1 MIPGTFW
8 RISSSLWVTFKSLPH
23 LLCIPKTAMDLY
35 FLKAYVPSETPR
47 RFKLHLCNHTTTQT
61 KNSFIENHLNHP
73 KSSSKCFTSLLTVIH
88 NKSDLSSAFNNFKR
102 QISVA
107 SGWLSEPALPAIFS
121 IHISGRS
128 LRLQHKADILC
139 DLRYVVVVELCFS
152 YENSWNQDYRT
163 SMQLCAHL

>member
-1 MIPGTFW
+1 MTPGTFW
-8 RISSSLWVTFKSLPH
+8 RISSSLWVTFKSLPR

-121 IHISGRS
+121 IHIWNIWKVTETSAQSRYSLWPQVCSCCWALLLLWKQLKSG
-128 LRLQHKADILC
+128 L
-139 DLRYVVVVELCFS
+139 
-152 YENSWNQDYRT
+152 
-163 SMQLCAHL
+163 